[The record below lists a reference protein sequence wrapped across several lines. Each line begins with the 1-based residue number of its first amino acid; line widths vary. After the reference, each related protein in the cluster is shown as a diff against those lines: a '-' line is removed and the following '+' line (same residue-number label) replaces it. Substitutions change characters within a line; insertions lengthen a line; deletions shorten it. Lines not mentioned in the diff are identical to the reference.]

1 MPCKLYYKNCQTLK
15 NKVKISFSYILIL
28 VGFLISPSTLAS
40 EAIIGEIVRQPLN
53 ITAIAMFLLFV
64 SSTLLITWWAAK
76 RTHSRKDFYAA
87 GGGLPAWQ
95 NGVAI
100 SGDFMSAATFLGI
113 SSALY
118 FNGLDA
124 LTLVVGAL
132 GGWPIILFLI
142 SERLRNLGKYTFIDV
157 LSYRLDERPIR
168 LVASI
173 GSLSVL
179 CFYLI
184 GQLVGAG
191 KLIQLLFGL
200 DYIIAVSSVSTLMIL
215 YVSFGGMLATT
226 WVQFIKAILLV
237 LGGTIISFLLLQQF
251 NFDLEQVFKSAVD
264 THPRGI
270 KLFAPG
276 GWLKD
281 PVSVFAVG
289 LTTLLGFIGLPH
301 ILMRMFT
308 VKDAKE
314 ARKSAFYAISIIGYF
329 NLLIII
335 IGFGAVSLIMFNP
348 DYHDAAG
355 NLIGGRNM
363 VVLHLT
369 HFLGGNLLL
378 GFISAVTFATI
389 LAVVSGLTLAAAATI
404 AHDLYALTLFADK
417 ATEKSEMLLSRLSV
431 IGIGLLGIFFGLAFE
446 KQNIVFITNMALSV
460 AASVNA
466 PILLAAMYW
475 RGLTTRGAIAGCLL
489 GLVSSVGLIIL
500 GPQVWVDVIGMDKP
514 FFPYVYPTVISAPLA
529 FLALWFFSIS
539 DHSARATLDREGFDK
554 QLIESETGL
563 GISNAVTH

>member
-1 MPCKLYYKNCQTLK
+1 LK
-15 NKVKISFSYILIL
+15 NNVKIFFSFLLIF
-28 VGFLISPSTLAS
+28 VGAFLSPYTFAS
-40 EAIIGEIVRQPLN
+40 EAIVGEVVKQPLN

-113 SSALY
+113 SSAIY
-118 FNGLDA
+118 FSGLDA

-157 LSYRLDERPIR
+157 LSFRLDERPIR

-173 GSLSVL
+173 GSLTVL

-184 GQLVGAG
+184 AQLVGAG

-200 DYIIAVSSVSTLMIL
+200 DYIIAVSCVSALMIL

-237 LGGTIISFLLLQQF
+237 IGGTVISFLLLQHF
-251 NFDLEQVFKSAVD
+251 NFDMEQVFQSAVD
-264 THPRGI
+264 THPSGS
-270 KLFAPG
+270 KLFTPG

-281 PVSVFAVG
+281 PISVLSVG

-301 ILMRMFT
+301 ILMRLFT
-308 VKDAKE
+308 VKDAKQ
-314 ARKSAFYAISIIGYF
+314 ARKSAFYAICIIGYF
-329 NLLIII
+329 NSLILI

-348 DYHDAAG
+348 EYHDAVG

-369 HFLGGNLLL
+369 HLLGGNLLL

-404 AHDLYALTLFADK
+404 AHDLYALTLFPGK

-431 IGIGLLGIFFGLAFE
+431 IGIGLLGIFFGIAFE
-446 KQNIVFITNMALSV
+446 KQNVVFVTNLALCV

-475 RGLTTRGAIAGCLL
+475 RGLTTKGAIAGCII
-489 GLVSSVGLIIL
+489 GLISSVGLIVL
-500 GPQVWVDVIGMDKP
+500 GPQVWVDIIGMDKP
-514 FFPYVYPTVISAPLA
+514 LFPYVYPTIVSAPLA
-529 FLALWFFSIS
+529 FLALWFFSIR
-539 DHSARATLDREGFDK
+539 DQSARATLDREGFDK
-554 QLIESETGL
+554 QLIKSETGL
-563 GISNAVTH
+563 GISDAATH

>member
-1 MPCKLYYKNCQTLK
+1 
-15 NKVKISFSYILIL
+15 VKIFFSFLLIF
-28 VGFLISPSTLAS
+28 VGAFLSPYTFAS
-40 EAIIGEIVRQPLN
+40 EAIVGEVVKQSLN

-113 SSALY
+113 SSAIY
-118 FNGLDA
+118 FSGLDA

-157 LSYRLDERPIR
+157 LSFRLDERPIR

-173 GSLSVL
+173 GSLTVL

-184 GQLVGAG
+184 AQLVGAG

-200 DYIIAVSSVSTLMIL
+200 DYIIAVSCVSALMIL

-237 LGGTIISFLLLQQF
+237 IGGTVISFLLLQHF
-251 NFDLEQVFKSAVD
+251 NFDMEQVFQSAVD
-264 THPRGI
+264 THPSGS
-270 KLFAPG
+270 KLFTPG

-281 PVSVFAVG
+281 PISVLSVG

-301 ILMRMFT
+301 ILMRLFT
-308 VKDAKE
+308 VKDAKQ
-314 ARKSAFYAISIIGYF
+314 ARKSAFYAICIIGYF
-329 NLLIII
+329 NSLILI
-335 IGFGAVSLIMFNP
+335 IGFGAVSLIMFNSE
-348 DYHDAAG
+348 YHDAVG

-369 HFLGGNLLL
+369 HLLGGNLLL

-404 AHDLYALTLFADK
+404 AHDLYALTLFPGK

-431 IGIGLLGIFFGLAFE
+431 IGIGLLGIFFGIAFE
-446 KQNIVFITNMALSV
+446 KQNVVFVTNLALCV

-475 RGLTTRGAIAGCLL
+475 RGLTTKGAIAGCII
-489 GLVSSVGLIIL
+489 GLISSVGLIVL
-500 GPQVWVDVIGMDKP
+500 GPQVWVDIIGMDKP
-514 FFPYVYPTVISAPLA
+514 LFPYVYPTIVSAPLA
-529 FLALWFFSIS
+529 FLALWFFSIR
-539 DHSARATLDREGFDK
+539 DQSARATLDREGFDK
-554 QLIESETGL
+554 QLIKSETGL
-563 GISNAVTH
+563 GISDAATH